1 MPKQTYAKKSLPL
14 MTILIYISLIA
25 GAGTYFLPV
34 IRVNLPPLGEKSWS
48 VQDVVGP
55 VVQRI
60 TLSQNKGEAKTA
72 SIKLDHDFF
81 KVVSDVSPKNPQTSA
96 PRKISPTY
104 ILGALVP
111 VALLASYLFLIV
123 GLFLAALKTAFPF
136 VVSSAI
142 AAGTA
147 IYALLGT
154 FYLGS
159 AAERAFSNAVSRAS
173 EGVLG
178 VITKNFVVQLTVQP
192 SVGLFLLAILMSLA
206 FVAALYRSNQR
217 AFS

>member
-1 MPKQTYAKKSLPL
+1 MPKQAYAKKSLPL
-14 MTILIYISLIA
+14 MTILIYVSLIA

-34 IRVNLPPLGEKSWS
+34 IRVNFPPFGEKSWS

-55 VVQRI
+55 VVQRM
-60 TLSQNKGEAKTA
+60 TFSQNQGGGKSA
-72 SIKLDHDFF
+72 SVNLDRDFF
-81 KVVSDVSPKNPQTSA
+81 KVVSDVSPKNPGTSA
-96 PRKISPTY
+96 PQKISPTY

-111 VALLASYLFLIV
+111 VALLASYLFLIA
-123 GLFLAALKTAFPF
+123 GLFLAVLKPAFPF
-136 VVSSAI
+136 AVSSAL

-159 AAERAFSNAVSRAS
+159 AAERAFSNAVSKAG

-192 SVGLFLLAILMSLA
+192 SVGLFLLAILMSLS